1 MDEILTQQPIPTR
14 SLADMLK
21 GREMPT
27 LSKREIFEFE
37 DLGKEIMEYTGWKG
51 NKIFPLFYDIRYNE
65 RKIRD
70 AFIAYKKGNVKT
82 FRYFMGILK
91 NTK

>member
-1 MDEILTQQPIPTR
+1 MDDYQVAQ
-14 SLADMLK
+14 
-21 GREMPT
+21 REKT
-27 LSKREIFEFE
+27 SKELFGSYDLSKFSVKEIYEFQA
-37 DLGKEIMEYTGWKG
+37 LGKEIMEYTGWKG
-51 NKIFPLFYDIRYNE
+51 NKVFPLFYDIRYNE

-70 AFIAYKKGNVKT
+70 AFIAYKRGNVKT